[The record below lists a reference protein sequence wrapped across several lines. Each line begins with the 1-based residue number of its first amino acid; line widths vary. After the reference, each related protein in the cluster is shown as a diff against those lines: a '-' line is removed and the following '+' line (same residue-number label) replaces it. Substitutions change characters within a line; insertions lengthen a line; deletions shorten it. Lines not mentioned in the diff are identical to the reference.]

1 MRHHIVRQN
10 FTNNYEKGV
19 RRAERKS
26 ARKNFDIF
34 LKKRFF
40 IFIIVVVVVT
50 EIVTHSRKEIS
61 RWKILLQFPHFLP
74 SKAQISQSGIDVCT
88 CQEETSTTLG
98 SLCPWTDHVVQK
110 NYFLMPYTVEETF
123 TIYRKIKWF

>member
-50 EIVTHSRKEIS
+50 DIVTQSRKEIS
-61 RWKILLQFPHFLP
+61 RWKILLQFPHFCPPKL
-74 SKAQISQSGIDVCT
+74 KFRRAGLTFAHAKKKQAQLWDPFAHGPIMWYKKI
-88 CQEETSTTLG
+88 
-98 SLCPWTDHVVQK
+98 
-110 NYFLMPYTVEETF
+110 TF
-123 TIYRKIKWF
+123 